1 MRGARQWSVQIFVGE
16 ADGRTYAEA
25 ALCDDIGNRVRGTG
39 HAQLNPADHDVP
51 EIGDEIAVARA
62 LQDLSRRLLKVAA
75 DDVES
80 LTHETVVLHS

>member
-1 MRGARQWSVQIFVGE
+1 MRDARQWSVQIFVGE
-16 ADGRTYAEA
+16 ADGYTYAEA

-39 HAQLNPADHDVP
+39 HARLSPADHDVP

-62 LQDLSRRLLKVAA
+62 LHDLSRRLLKVAE

-80 LTHETVVLHS
+80 LTHEKVALHD

>member
-1 MRGARQWSVQIFVGE
+1 MRDARQWSVQIFVGE
-16 ADGRTYAEA
+16 ADGYTYAEA

-39 HAQLNPADHDVP
+39 HAQVRPGDHDVP

-75 DDVES
+75 DDVEA
-80 LTHETVVLHS
+80 LTHEHVVLHS